1 MRTVAAGFLAGVVL
15 YIVPGWHSGPA
26 CVAAGIAAAIL
37 VRQPGARSAVE
48 KVGAVLTAAL
58 LAWFGGPR
66 AGRLTSLPLHL
77 LGWFSAACVLAYALR
92 PRAQ

>member
-15 YIVPGWHSGPA
+15 YLVPGWHSGPA

-37 VRQPGARSAVE
+37 VRQLGARSAVE

-58 LAWFGGPR
+58 IAWFGGPR
-66 AGRLTSLPLHL
+66 AGALSRLPRHL
-77 LGWFSAACVLAYALR
+77 FGWFLAAGVLAYALR
-92 PRAQ
+92 PRAE